1 MSNYSINCTSIEE
14 IDETSTEYIIT
25 QVFGWA
31 TGILALVKVFFL
43 TITIL
48 IKKYTKNISILF
60 VIIGII
66 GAICAIIF
74 GVRINEISIY
84 VRGSIM
90 LVLSLIIM
98 VAKIVFDIE
107 YDKKIRGKKKEI
119 EMGDLSNKK
128 KLIIEQLEEYLNGEA
143 NVSDIKYTTV
153 DIEINVT
160 KECIK
165 INEVEIVN
173 SKENIESLLSFFKIK
188 IISDEL

>member
-107 YDKKIRGKKKEI
+107 YNKKMSEEKKEI
-119 EMGDLSNKK
+119 EMKDLSNNE
-128 KLIIEQLEEYLNGEA
+128 KLIIEQLEEYLNGVL

-173 SKENIESLLSFFKIK
+173 SKENIESLLSFLKMK
-188 IISDEL
+188 IISDKL

>member
-107 YDKKIRGKKKEI
+107 YNKKMSEEKKEI
-119 EMGDLSNKK
+119 EMKDLSNNE
-128 KLIIEQLEEYLNGEA
+128 KLIIEQLEEYLNDGL

-173 SKENIESLLSFFKIK
+173 SKENIESLLSFLKMK
-188 IISDEL
+188 IISDKL

>member
-48 IKKYTKNISILF
+48 IKKYTKNISIAF

-84 VRGSIM
+84 VRGVIM

-98 VAKIVFDIE
+98 VAKIVFNIE
-107 YDKKIRGKKKEI
+107 YNKKISEEKKEI
-119 EMGDLSNKK
+119 EIKDLSNNE
-128 KLIIEQLEEYLNGEA
+128 KLIIEQLEEYLNGVL

-173 SKENIESLLSFFKIK
+173 SKENIESLLSFLKMK
-188 IISDEL
+188 IISDKL

>member
-48 IKKYTKNISILF
+48 IKKYTKNISIAF

-165 INEVEIVN
+165 INKVEIVN

>member
-48 IKKYTKNISILF
+48 IKKYTKNISIAF

-84 VRGSIM
+84 VRGVIM

-107 YDKKIRGKKKEI
+107 YNKKISEEKKEI
-119 EMGDLSNKK
+119 EIKDLSNNE
-128 KLIIEQLEEYLNGEA
+128 KLIIEQLEEYLNGVS

-160 KECIK
+160 KEFIK
-165 INEVEIVN
+165 INELEIVN
-173 SKENIESLLSFFKIK
+173 SKENIESLLSFFKMK
-188 IISDEL
+188 IISYKL

>member
-48 IKKYTKNISILF
+48 IKKYTKNISIAF

-165 INEVEIVN
+165 INKVEIVN

-188 IISDEL
+188 IISDGL

>member
-48 IKKYTKNISILF
+48 IKKYTKNISIAF

-84 VRGSIM
+84 VRGLIM

-107 YDKKIRGKKKEI
+107 YNKKMSEEKKEI
-119 EMGDLSNKK
+119 EMKDLSNNE
-128 KLIIEQLEEYLNGEA
+128 KLIIEQLEEYLNGGL

>member
-1 MSNYSINCTSIEE
+1 MNNYSINCTNIEE

-31 TGILALVKVFFL
+31 TGIFALVKVFFL

-48 IKKYTKNISILF
+48 MKKYTKNISTVF

-66 GAICAIIF
+66 GAMCAIIF

-107 YDKKIRGKKKEI
+107 YDKKIRSKKKEI
-119 EMGDLSNKK
+119 EMGDLSNNK

-143 NVSDIKYTTV
+143 NVSDIKYTTI

-165 INEVEIVN
+165 INEVEIIN
-173 SKENIESLLSFFKIK
+173 SKENIESLLSFFKMK

>member
-1 MSNYSINCTSIEE
+1 MNNYSINCTNIEE

-31 TGILALVKVFFL
+31 TGIFALVKVFFL

-48 IKKYTKNISILF
+48 MKKYTKNISTVF

-66 GAICAIIF
+66 GAMCAIIF

-107 YDKKIRGKKKEI
+107 YDKKIRSKKKEI
-119 EMGDLSNKK
+119 EMSNLSNNK
-128 KLIIEQLEEYLNGEA
+128 KLIIEQLEEYLNSEA
-143 NVSDIKYTTV
+143 NVSDIKYTTI

-173 SKENIESLLSFFKIK
+173 SKENIESLLSFFKMK